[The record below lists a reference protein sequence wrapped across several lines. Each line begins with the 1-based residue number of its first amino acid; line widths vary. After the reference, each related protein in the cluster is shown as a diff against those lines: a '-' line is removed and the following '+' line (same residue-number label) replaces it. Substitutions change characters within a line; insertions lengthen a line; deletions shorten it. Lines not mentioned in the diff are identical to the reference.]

1 VVYLLG
7 SIMCLPVLTDG
18 LETMSKQELYAHL
31 RMTGLQNDL
40 MCRVTCIVLLLK
52 ESRDSISKKAVWKL
66 FVVV

>member
-1 VVYLLG
+1 MP
-7 SIMCLPVLTDG
+7 IHQ
-18 LETMSKQELYAHL
+18 SKQELYAHL

-40 MCRVTCIVLLLK
+40 MCRVTYIVLLLK

>member
-40 MCRVTCIVLLLK
+40 MCTVLIYIHC
-52 ESRDSISKKAVWKL
+52 STSKGIQR
-66 FVVV
+66 FYF